1 MEGLA
6 PILACITDNKFAV
19 NTGLSLDTLETETKR
34 TNEVVVAQG
43 EASVVATEAASAAIV
58 AAVATVEASVDAG
71 CASVVAAV
79 GVNAVS
85 VAASVAAQ
93 TLALTEPDSVPTN
106 KNLHSLDIGINKTN
120 DSVEALY
127 GLLEN
132 CITTSV
138 DVGGVLRIA
147 GAPPGG
153 PSSHYWPVHTDAN
166 IHMDPTHSLDVNVNN
181 WPSLLDVS
189 VDNWPSVQSS
199 SITNWPTN
207 QHTTV
212 TNWPATQQAVIT
224 NFPVS
229 QRIHMADREY
239 LPVVNFTAGRHNTG
253 STDNYWNNCNP
264 AWHGITSGTT
274 YLVDSGQVF
283 DTDAMVFPLG
293 SDPIRVPSGRHYT
306 GSTDDVVV
314 QPSMLFQPYNNTT
327 LAETTV
333 SPGYSFKAPNHEV
346 FWPHP
351 SESWTCLTT
360 HAK

>member
-138 DVGGVLRIA
+138 DVGGVLRVA

-166 IHMDPTHSLDVNVNN
+166 TTENTCPLSTSQPVGTIL
-181 WPSLLDVS
+181 
-189 VDNWPSVQSS
+189 VQQT
-199 SITNWPTN
+199 IIG
-207 QHTTV
+207 TT
-212 TNWPATQQAVIT
+212 ATQPGMESRLAPHIWSIPDKCLTPMQWC
-224 NFPVS
+224 S
-229 QRIHMADREY
+229 H
-239 LPVVNFTAGRHNTG
+239 VVRT
-253 STDNYWNNCNP
+253 
-264 AWHGITSGTT
+264 
-274 YLVDSGQVF
+274 
-283 DTDAMVFPLG
+283 
-293 SDPIRVPSGRHYT
+293 
-306 GSTDDVVV
+306 
-314 QPSMLFQPYNNTT
+314 
-327 LAETTV
+327 
-333 SPGYSFKAPNHEV
+333 
-346 FWPHP
+346 P
-351 SESWTCLTT
+351 SESHLAVTTPVQRMTWSFSHQCYSSLTT
-360 HAK
+360 TPH